1 MPATA
6 SSLTS
11 GLPPAT
17 LSRRVFPR
25 RVRQLLEG
33 IFEIVTGEMDRAL
46 STMLDG
52 LEQQLFKQAEQ
63 ARSNDLQ
70 LRCLEALGNIKRG
83 RSDLT
88 PRYIALLES
97 SLASIKDSAATSAAT
112 AEPLS
117 FGDLSLVAEIDMDES
132 TLLHEISARAEMRIS
147 MPLFLLSQRFG
158 VIAGLPAMDA
168 GTLPIG
174 PSTLCKHLRRA
185 SDCFELPPELRQLL
199 FRQFERHVMT
209 DYGRLVETVNAYLI
223 NQGVLPNLNYLP
235 TRLNP
240 NPRRDGK
247 ETPTVT
253 PVASSTSVA
262 AAPARI
268 STYTGWPGDAIGGA
282 GRPAASK
289 DIYVNLRDLLHTARK
304 PIANAPTPEARRG
317 AVASTSD
324 VQSVLGLLQRRPLAP
339 TLVNG
344 RATARSIQNVKQDL
358 LAQLRQITREDPPP
372 GLADEDTDTIELI
385 GMMFDELMKD
395 VRPNSPVASLLQK
408 LQVPLL
414 RVALR
419 DKEFFNHT
427 EHPARQMIDAVAETG
442 AYWAGE
448 DGPDKE
454 LMGKVDLLVD
464 RISNEFDGDISLFNT
479 LLGDLSQHTQSVMR
493 KAEVAERRHVEA
505 SLGREKLS
513 VAQTHAIKIMGE
525 ITSAH
530 AVPKFTRALLTQAW
544 TDVLALTALRHG
556 ENSPQWARQ
565 VEVAKQIA
573 TAAAVGARP
582 DPDAT
587 GELGR
592 HVEES
597 LKKVG
602 YHADEA
608 AAIGQRLTALG
619 STEDD
624 PASRTELAMKLKAR
638 ARLGESLSH
647 KPAGIALPP
656 MNANEQASLERI
668 RSLPFG
674 TWLEFVTNQQGDR
687 VRRRLSWFSPTSGHC
702 MLVNHR
708 GQRTG
713 EYTLDMLARS
723 MAREQIFVVDK
734 PKDGFI
740 DRAITAVRERLL
752 GHASPA
758 HDGGSA

>member
-1 MPATA
+1 MPASA
-6 SSLTS
+6 SSITS

-46 STMLDG
+46 ASTLDG

-63 ARSNDLQ
+63 ARSNEVQ
-70 LRCLEALGNIKRG
+70 LRCLEALGNVKRG

-88 PRYIALLES
+88 PRFIALLES
-97 SLASIKDSAATSAAT
+97 SLASIKDSAATAAST
-112 AEPLS
+112 PGPLS
-117 FGDLSLVAEIDMDES
+117 FSDLSLVAESDMDET
-132 TLLHEISARAEMRIS
+132 TLLHEISARAEMRHS
-147 MPLFLLSQRFG
+147 LPLFLLSQRFG
-158 VIAGLPAMDA
+158 VIAGLPAMDSE
-168 GTLPIG
+168 TLPIG
-174 PSTLCKHLRRA
+174 PITLCKYLRRA

-199 FRQFERHVMT
+199 FRQFDRHVMT

-235 TRLNP
+235 TRINP
-240 NPRRDGK
+240 SPRRDGK
-247 ETPTVT
+247 ESPTVT
-253 PVASSTSVA
+253 PVAIAAPA
-262 AAPARI
+262 AAPVKI
-268 STYTGWPGDAIGGA
+268 STYTGWPGDAIGG
-282 GRPAASK
+282 GRPGTSN
-289 DIYVNLRDLLHTARK
+289 DIYSNLRDLLHATRK
-304 PIANAPTPEARRG
+304 PAPKASVTEARSSS
-317 AVASTSD
+317 VVSTSD
-324 VQSVLGLLQRRPLAP
+324 VQSVLGLLQRRPLTP
-339 TLVNG
+339 TLVKG
-344 RATARSIQNVKQDL
+344 RATGRSIQNVKQDL

-372 GLADEDTDTIELI
+372 ALADEDTDTIELI
-385 GMMFDELMKD
+385 GMLFDELMKD
-395 VRPNSPVASLLQK
+395 VRPNSPVANLLQK

-419 DKEFFNHT
+419 DKEFFSHT
-427 EHPARQMIDAVAETG
+427 EHPARQMLDAVAETG

-464 RISNEFDGDISLFNT
+464 RISNEFDGDISLFDT

-505 SLGREKLS
+505 SLGREKLTI
-513 VAQTHAIKIMGE
+513 AQTRASKIMGE
-525 ITSAH
+525 ITHVH

-556 ENSPQWARQ
+556 ENSEQWIRQ

-573 TAAAVGARP
+573 AAAAVGARP
-582 DPDAT
+582 DHDAT

-597 LKKVG
+597 LKQVG

-608 AAIGQRLTALG
+608 AAIGQRLTAAG

-638 ARLGESLSH
+638 ARLGESLGH
-647 KPAGIALPP
+647 KAAEIALPP
-656 MNANEQASLERI
+656 MNAHEQECLERI
-668 RSLPFG
+668 RGLPFG

-687 VRRRLSWFSPTSGHC
+687 VRRRLSWFSPISGHC

-708 GQRTG
+708 GQRAG
-713 EYTLDMLARS
+713 EYTLDLLARS
-723 MAREQIFVVDK
+723 MARAQMFIVDK
-734 PKDGFI
+734 PKDSFI
-740 DRAITAVRERLL
+740 DRAIAAVRKRLL
-752 GHASPA
+752 GHDGPA
-758 HDGGSA
+758 HEGDSA